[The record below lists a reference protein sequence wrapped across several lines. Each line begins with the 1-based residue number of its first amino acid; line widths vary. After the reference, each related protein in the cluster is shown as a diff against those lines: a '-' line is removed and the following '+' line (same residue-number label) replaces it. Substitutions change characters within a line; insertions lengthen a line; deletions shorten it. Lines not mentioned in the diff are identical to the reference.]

1 MKTIYLIGIGIILLA
16 INATAET
23 GIASWYSVAS
33 QKGHHTASGEKLN
46 DNALTCAHRT
56 HKFGTML
63 KVRCLVSGKSV
74 VVRVNDRG
82 PYIKGRVIDL
92 TREGARRIGI
102 IKKGITKVEISKQ

>member
-1 MKTIYLIGIGIILLA
+1 MKTIYLTGIAIILLA
-16 INATAET
+16 IHATAET

-63 KVRCLVSGKSV
+63 KVKCLSSGNSV
-74 VVRVNDRG
+74 IVRVNDRG
-82 PYIKGRVIDL
+82 PYIKGRIVDL
-92 TREGARRIGI
+92 TIAAANQIGML
-102 IKKGITKVEISKQ
+102 KKGIAKVEISKP